1 MGGGDRAEDED
12 MTYHEVKSLH
22 VIYQTF
28 SYHDFRCYGGF
39 VCQGWFL
46 HDGGFVTGFW
56 RPGGRIRC
64 RGCIAVPL
72 RELVQRNSGY
82 LVMLFPQLAQ
92 PQALIVQLT
101 FQLQDLHLRRDK
113 QRTMTKTVPS
123 MKVKQISTELFI
135 GLL

>member
-1 MGGGDRAEDED
+1 
-12 MTYHEVKSLH
+12 MTYHDVKSLR

-39 VCQGWFL
+39 LCQGWFL
-46 HDGGFVTGFW
+46 HDGGFVAGFW
-56 RPGGRIRC
+56 RPGSRIYRRGRV
-64 RGCIAVPL
+64 AVPL
-72 RELVQRNSGY
+72 RERLQRNSGY

-101 FQLQDLHLRRDK
+101 FQLQDFHLRRDK
-113 QRTMTKTVPS
+113 QRAMTETVPS
-123 MKVKQISTELFI
+123 MKVKQASTERFI